1 MAFELLSFTVFNFFF
16 FFNLLLLQEG
26 PVRERFPICAL
37 VFAFVTDSIIP
48 WYLFMVS
55 SEAEYWAFM

>member
-1 MAFELLSFTVFNFFF
+1 MAFGLLSFTLFNFFF

-26 PVRERFPICAL
+26 PVQDGLPICAL

-48 WYLFMVS
+48 WCLFMVS